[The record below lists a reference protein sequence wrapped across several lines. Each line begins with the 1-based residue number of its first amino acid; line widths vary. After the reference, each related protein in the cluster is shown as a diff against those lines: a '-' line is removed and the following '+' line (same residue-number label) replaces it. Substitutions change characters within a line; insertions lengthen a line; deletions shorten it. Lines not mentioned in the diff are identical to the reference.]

1 MAHKFGEFFRD
12 MRAKRR
18 ISLREFC
25 VKNMFDPG
33 NISKLE
39 RGLFPPPES
48 QERLERY
55 ATALGIKKG
64 TEDWYE
70 FFDLA
75 AAEQGRIPQ
84 DVLSDR
90 EVIGHL
96 PVLFRS
102 LRGQPVDDN
111 ALDDLVERIRRS

>member
-1 MAHKFGEFFRD
+1 MGQKFGEFFRD

-25 VKNMFDPG
+25 VKNAFDPG

-48 QERLERY
+48 QERLKKY
-55 ATALGIKKG
+55 ARALGIKAG
-64 TEDWYE
+64 SDDWYE

-84 DVLSDR
+84 DVLSDG
-90 EVIGHL
+90 ELIQHL

-102 LRGQPVDDN
+102 LRGQPVDDD
-111 ALDDLVERIRRS
+111 ALNDLVERIRRS